1 MPLTTLTPLTTLKT
15 KSFPLSA
22 FRFPF
27 IYYLCDVMRKI
38 LHLISSIFGA
48 ERAHSIS
55 VLLLRIADK
64 IPTCKWFLRKI
75 YAVEDKALE
84 REVFGIRFRNPIG
97 IAAGYDRN
105 GEIFRPLLAIG
116 FGFVEIGTVTPRPQ
130 QGNPKPRVFNLPEDQ
145 AILNRIGLTS
155 KGFEAVL
162 NNIRKEHQGI
172 ILGCNIGKNTV
183 TPPDEAA
190 MDYLRVFRNLYQ
202 YIDYF
207 TVNVSYNTTHK
218 QYVPRT
224 RESIM
229 AILEPLFNFRRG
241 QNQYRPILL
250 KISPDLTNEEIDLM
264 TDIMVDTPLDGII
277 ATNAT
282 THPQGLNTPQEELRK
297 VGSGAISGKPLTER
311 AIEVVRRVHE
321 RCKGTYPI
329 IGVGGLMTGDDVK
342 RMMEAGAT
350 LVQVYTGFIYNGLGF
365 AGDLC
370 KSLITPET
378 PETAEITPTSET
390 DNQ

>member
-1 MPLTTLTPLTTLKT
+1 
-15 KSFPLSA
+15 
-22 FRFPF
+22 
-27 IYYLCDVMRKI
+27 MRKI
-38 LHLISSIFGA
+38 LHIISSLLGA

-55 VLLLRIADK
+55 VLLLRLVDK
-64 IPTCKWFLRKI
+64 IPTAKWLLRKI

-84 REVFGIRFRNPIG
+84 REVFGLRFRNPIG
-97 IAAGYDRN
+97 MAAGYDRN
-105 GEIFRPLLAIG
+105 GEIFRSLSALG

-130 QGNPKPRVFNLPEDQ
+130 QGNPKPRVFALPEDS
-145 AILNRIGLTS
+145 AILNRIGLAS
-155 KGFEAVL
+155 KGLEAVL
-162 NNIRKEHQGI
+162 KNIRHEHKGI

-183 TPPDEAA
+183 TPPEEAA

-207 TVNVSYNTTHK
+207 AVNVSYNTTHK

-229 AILEPLFNFRRG
+229 KILEPLFDFRRG

-282 THPQGLNTPQEELRK
+282 THPQGLNTSQEVLRK
-297 VGSGAISGKPLTER
+297 NGSGAVSGAPLTER
-311 AIEVVRRVHE
+311 AIEVVRRVYE
-321 RCKGTYPI
+321 RCNGTYPI

-350 LVQVYTGFIYNGLGF
+350 LVQVYTGFVYNGLGF
-365 AGDLC
+365 AGGLC
-370 KSLITPET
+370 KSLITPEVAKPADT
-378 PETAEITPTSET
+378 PET

>member
-1 MPLTTLTPLTTLKT
+1 
-15 KSFPLSA
+15 
-22 FRFPF
+22 
-27 IYYLCDVMRKI
+27 MRKI
-38 LHLISSIFGA
+38 LHLISMLFGA
-48 ERAHSIS
+48 ERAHSLS
-55 VLLLRIADK
+55 VLLLRMADK
-64 IPTCKWFLRKI
+64 IPACKWLLRKI
-75 YAVEDKALE
+75 YAVEDKNLE
-84 REVFGIRFRNPIG
+84 REVFGLRFRNPIG

-105 GEIFRPLLAIG
+105 GEIYRPLSALG

-130 QGNPKPRVFNLPEDQ
+130 QGNPKPRVFALPEDN
-145 AILNRIGLTS
+145 AILNRIGLSS
-155 KGFEAVL
+155 KGFEAVIE
-162 NNIRKEHQGI
+162 NVRKGHEGI

-183 TPPDEAA
+183 TPPEEAA

-207 TVNVSYNTTHK
+207 AVNVSYNTTHK
-218 QYVPRT
+218 QYVPRS

-229 AILEPLFNFRRG
+229 KILEPLFDFRRG

-282 THPQGLNTPQEELRK
+282 THPHDLQTPQEELRK
-297 VGSGAISGKPLTER
+297 AGAGAVSGTPLTER
-311 AIEVVRRVHE
+311 AIEVVHRVYE
-321 RCKGTYPI
+321 RCNGTYPI
-329 IGVGGLMTGDDVK
+329 IGVGGLMSGEDVK

-350 LVQVYTGFIYNGLGF
+350 LVQVYTGFVYNGVGF

-370 KSLITPET
+370 KSLLA
-378 PETAEITPTSET
+378 PETAEATEPTEPTETT
-390 DNQ
+390 DNQQ

>member
-1 MPLTTLTPLTTLKT
+1 
-15 KSFPLSA
+15 
-22 FRFPF
+22 
-27 IYYLCDVMRKI
+27 MRSI
-38 LHLISSIFGA
+38 LHLISFIFGA
-48 ERAHSIS
+48 ERAHSFAIFM
-55 VLLLRIADK
+55 LHLADK
-64 IPTCKWFLRKI
+64 IPTAKWFLRKI
-75 YAVEDKALE
+75 YAVEEKTLE
-84 REVFGIRFRNPIG
+84 REVFGLRFRNPIG
-97 IAAGYDRN
+97 IAAGFDRN
-105 GEIFRPLLAIG
+105 GEIFRSLSALG

-130 QGNPKPRVFNLPEDQ
+130 QGNPKPRVFKLTDDKS
-145 AILNRIGLTS
+145 ILNRIGLAS
-155 KGFEAVL
+155 KGLEAVL
-162 NNIRKEHQGI
+162 SNVRKEHKGI

-183 TPPDEAA
+183 TPPEEAA
-190 MDYLRVFRNLYQ
+190 LDYLRVFRNLYQ

-229 AILEPLFNFRRG
+229 KILEPLFDFRRG

-282 THPQGLNTPQEELRK
+282 THPQGLKTSQEELRS
-297 VGSGAISGKPLTER
+297 VGIGAVSGPPLTER
-311 AIEVVRRVHE
+311 AIEVVRRVYE
-321 RCKGTYPI
+321 RCNGTYPI
-329 IGVGGLMTGDDVK
+329 IGVGGLMTGNDVK

-350 LVQVYTGFIYNGLGF
+350 LVQVYTGFIYNGASF

-370 KSLITPET
+370 RSLLTPDKAVEET
-378 PETAEITPTSET
+378 ETAETAEAQEPTEAPAN

>member
-1 MPLTTLTPLTTLKT
+1 
-15 KSFPLSA
+15 
-22 FRFPF
+22 
-27 IYYLCDVMRKI
+27 MRKI
-38 LHLISSIFGA
+38 LHLITSLFGA
-48 ERAHSIS
+48 ERAHSFSI
-55 VLLLRIADK
+55 LLLRIADK
-64 IPTCKWFLRKI
+64 IPLAKWFMRKI
-75 YAVEDKALE
+75 HAVEEKALE
-84 REVFGIRFRNPIG
+84 REVFGLRFRNPIG

-105 GEIFRPLLAIG
+105 GEVFRPLSALG

-130 QGNPKPRVFNLPEDQ
+130 QGNPKPRVFALPEDN
-145 AILNRIGLTS
+145 AILNRIGLAS
-155 KGFEAVL
+155 KGLETVIE
-162 NNIRKEHQGI
+162 NVRKGHEGI

-183 TPPDEAA
+183 TPPEEAA

-207 TVNVSYNTTHK
+207 AVNVSYNTTHK

-229 AILEPLFNFRRG
+229 KILEPLFDFRRG

-282 THPQGLNTPQEELRK
+282 TRPQNLQTPQEELRK
-297 VGSGAISGKPLTER
+297 AGIGAVSGSPLTER
-311 AIEVVRRVHE
+311 AIEVVRRVYE
-321 RCKGTYPI
+321 RCNGTYPI
-329 IGVGGLMTGDDVK
+329 IGVGGLMTGEDVK

-350 LVQVYTGFIYNGLGF
+350 LVQVYTGFVYNGAGF

-370 KSLITPET
+370 KSLLTPET
-378 PETAEITPTSET
+378 PSDASSET
-390 DNQ
+390 TDIQQ

>member
-1 MPLTTLTPLTTLKT
+1 MH
-15 KSFPLSA
+15 
-22 FRFPF
+22 RFLQ
-27 IYYLCDVMRKI
+27 I
-38 LHLISSIFGA
+38 ISRFFGI
-48 ERAHSIS
+48 ERAHSLAI
-55 VLLLRIADK
+55 LLFRIVDK
-64 IPTCKWFLRKI
+64 IPTGKWLLRKL
-75 YAVEDKALE
+75 YATEDKSLE
-84 REVFGIRFRNPIG
+84 REVFGLRFPNPIG
-97 IAAGYDRN
+97 LAAGFDRN
-105 GEIFRPLLAIG
+105 GEIYRPLSAIG
-116 FGFVEIGTVTPRPQ
+116 FGFIEIGTVTPRAQ
-130 QGNPKPRVFNLPEDQ
+130 QGNPKPRVFSLPDDC
-145 AILNRIGLTS
+145 AIVNRIGLAS
-155 KGFEAVL
+155 KGLEAVL
-162 NNIRKEHQGI
+162 ENVRKEHEGI

-183 TPPDEAA
+183 TPPEEAP

-229 AILEPLFNFRRG
+229 KILEPLFDFRRG

-282 THPQGLNTPQEELRK
+282 INHHKLNTPQDELRK
-297 VGSGAISGKPLTER
+297 DGAGAISGAPLTER
-311 AIEVVRRVHE
+311 AIEVVRRVYE
-321 RCKGTYPI
+321 RCNGTYPI
-329 IGVGGLMTGDDVK
+329 IGVGGLMTGEDVK

-350 LVQVYTGFIYNGLGF
+350 LVQVYTGFIYNGAGF

-370 KSLITPET
+370 KSLIAPEPQAQEEVT
-378 PETAEITPTSET
+378 IEVPTEQT

>member
-1 MPLTTLTPLTTLKT
+1 MFKLLQILVPLL
-15 KSFPLSA
+15 
-22 FRFPF
+22 
-27 IYYLCDVMRKI
+27 
-38 LHLISSIFGA
+38 GA
-48 ERAHSIS
+48 ERAHDWA
-55 VLLLRIADK
+55 VALLHCIGKLPGA
-64 IPTCKWFLRKI
+64 KWLMSKI
-75 YAVEDKALE
+75 YAVHHPSLE
-84 REVFGIRFRNPIG
+84 REVFGLKFKNPVG

-105 GEIFRPLLAIG
+105 GEIFRELGALG

-130 QGNPKPRVFNLPEDQ
+130 QGNPKPRMFALPKDR
-145 AILNRIGLTS
+145 AILNRIGLAS
-155 KGFEAVL
+155 KGLEAVIS
-162 NNIRKEHQGI
+162 NVRKEHKGI

-183 TPPDEAA
+183 TPPEDAA

-218 QYVPRT
+218 QYIPRT
-224 RESIM
+224 RESVM
-229 AILEPLFNFRRG
+229 KILEPLFDFRRG

-282 THPQGLNTPQEELRK
+282 THPQGLVTPEKELRK
-297 VGSGAISGKPLTER
+297 AGAGAVSGPALTER

-321 RCKGTYPI
+321 RCNGTYPI

-342 RMMEAGAT
+342 RMMEAGAS
-350 LVQVYTGFIYNGLGF
+350 LVQVYTGFVYNGLSF

-370 KSLITPET
+370 QALIEPEQ
-378 PETAEITPTSET
+378 EITDTVET
-390 DNQ
+390 TENQQ